1 MNILFKLLLIVGVS
15 FYLVSTALA
24 IEYFDINKPGIEKLN
39 LSIKTTNSTETVAL
53 LVEKLRIQM
62 RKTLLFNVLEDS
74 ENATFILEINPTTDD
89 KIVSVNLTGA
99 QGSSFEKISTGMKL
113 RNQDDDHVDLKSS
126 QLGNFLIKNLMGIKG
141 ALGSIVIW
149 SESKKGESRNAL
161 VMKRFGSESQQNV
174 TYNLFNNTGASWN
187 PNGDAIIYSAQ
198 TGRGSDI
205 LWQGFTPLRFKSKSV
220 YFDKGKG
227 SSASWGVNGKLYLA
241 KYMGDKN
248 TDIFE
253 YSLTQ
258 SASGPQLGKGIN
270 LTNHRA
276 IETEA
281 VLSPDGSKLAYI
293 SDRTGSPQVYLM
305 DMKTKKS
312 KRLTQKGKYNTS
324 PAWSPDS
331 SMIAYTSAGS
341 GKSSVY
347 RVAADDPLGVANQV
361 SPNGIHAES
370 PVWSSDGSMVAFQAK
385 KGPDWKIYY
394 VLSSGSTAQRLTDSV
409 VGVNETVPSWNSG
422 LN

>member
-174 TYNLFNNTGASWN
+174 TYNLFNNTGASLN
-187 PNGDAIIYSAQ
+187 PNGDAII
-198 TGRGSDI
+198 
-205 LWQGFTPLRFKSKSV
+205 
-220 YFDKGKG
+220 
-227 SSASWGVNGKLYLA
+227 
-241 KYMGDKN
+241 
-248 TDIFE
+248 
-253 YSLTQ
+253 
-258 SASGPQLGKGIN
+258 
-270 LTNHRA
+270 
-276 IETEA
+276 
-281 VLSPDGSKLAYI
+281 
-293 SDRTGSPQVYLM
+293 
-305 DMKTKKS
+305 
-312 KRLTQKGKYNTS
+312 
-324 PAWSPDS
+324 
-331 SMIAYTSAGS
+331 
-341 GKSSVY
+341 
-347 RVAADDPLGVANQV
+347 
-361 SPNGIHAES
+361 
-370 PVWSSDGSMVAFQAK
+370 
-385 KGPDWKIYY
+385 
-394 VLSSGSTAQRLTDSV
+394 
-409 VGVNETVPSWNSG
+409 
-422 LN
+422 

>member
-39 LSIKTTNSTETVAL
+39 LSIKATNSNEIVAL

-74 ENATFILEINPTTDD
+74 ENATFILEISPTTDD

-99 QGSSFEKISTGMKL
+99 EGTSFEAITTGMKF
-113 RNQDDDHVDLKSS
+113 RNQDENHVDLKSA

-141 ALGSIVIW
+141 ALGSIIIW
-149 SESKKGESRNAL
+149 SESKKGDNRNAL

-253 YSLTQ
+253 YSLAQ

-270 LTNHRA
+270 LTSHRA

-281 VLSPDGSKLAYI
+281 VLSPDGSKLAYRRFI
-293 SDRTGSPQVYLM
+293 
-305 DMKTKKS
+305 
-312 KRLTQKGKYNTS
+312 
-324 PAWSPDS
+324 
-331 SMIAYTSAGS
+331 
-341 GKSSVY
+341 
-347 RVAADDPLGVANQV
+347 
-361 SPNGIHAES
+361 
-370 PVWSSDGSMVAFQAK
+370 
-385 KGPDWKIYY
+385 
-394 VLSSGSTAQRLTDSV
+394 
-409 VGVNETVPSWNSG
+409 
-422 LN
+422 